1 MRQIDRIYIQTLF
14 AIIGS
19 LLFFWS
25 AALLA
30 GQITVAWDATP
41 DPAVG
46 GYKLY
51 YRQIGQNYSVVDVG
65 YQTTFTL
72 FGLENGKVFCI
83 AAAAY
88 NIARTFESG
97 LSNEA
102 CKQLPPAFQD
112 MNGDG
117 TADLAGLS
125 SAGQIFYTLDRRTW
139 TNVPGQL
146 SQLVVADLDG
156 NGTAD
161 LAGLSSAGQIFYTL
175 DRRTWTNIPGQL
187 TRLVAADLDGNGAA
201 DLAGLNG
208 AGQIFYTL
216 DRRAWTNIPGQL
228 TRLVAADLDGN
239 GAADLAGLSSA
250 GQIFYTTNR
259 STWANIPGWLDQI
272 RIKDINGDGR
282 ADIIG
287 LSVGSIY
294 YTTNLSIWTNI
305 PGQLIVLD
313 SNL

>member
-125 SAGQIFYTLDRRTW
+125 SAGQIFYT
-139 TNVPGQL
+139 
-146 SQLVVADLDG
+146 
-156 NGTAD
+156 
-161 LAGLSSAGQIFYTL
+161 
-175 DRRTWTNIPGQL
+175 
-187 TRLVAADLDGNGAA
+187 
-201 DLAGLNG
+201 
-208 AGQIFYTL
+208 
-216 DRRAWTNIPGQL
+216 
-228 TRLVAADLDGN
+228 
-239 GAADLAGLSSA
+239 
-250 GQIFYTTNR
+250 TNR

>member
-139 TNVPGQL
+139 TN
-146 SQLVVADLDG
+146 
-156 NGTAD
+156 
-161 LAGLSSAGQIFYTL
+161 
-175 DRRTWTNIPGQL
+175 IPGQL

-201 DLAGLNG
+201 DLAGLSG